1 MSDLPPVIAS
11 GAAAVRIIQL
21 ADDLSRARADIERL
35 EMENA
40 RLWRLLRDIAGVG
53 PPLDIWAVKAMARD
67 GLKTIRP
74 E

>member
-1 MSDLPPVIAS
+1 MDDNPPVIAS
-11 GAAAVRIIQL
+11 GAAAVRIIEL

-53 PPLDIWAVKAMARD
+53 PPLDIWAVRAMASE
-67 GLKTIRP
+67 GLKKIRA